1 LKFNRP
7 FEKFVWRENG
17 VMRYEVV
24 RRLVAKL
31 VHDVLPAALASLIG
45 GLLFTHFQLGRMP
58 APVAAQVAPASPE
71 MMQLLRDEHGL
82 IVNYLKAQVANEKKQ
97 LAADE
102 GTPRVA
108 AEAQPAAALAA
119 APRAAYVV
127 PVAPKPPA
135 PRGKATIVGASL
147 PPLVVAYAPQTESVK
162 ADTRDEDSLLAKTIG
177 IRDHVIAVT
186 QRAVSAIGGIP
197 SWFGSIG
204 DRIGGE
210 DASPRPPANLVSAS

>member
-1 LKFNRP
+1 
-7 FEKFVWRENG
+7 
-17 VMRYEVV
+17 MRYEVV

-108 AEAQPAAALAA
+108 AEAQPAAAPPRSARGERRAGCAETAGAA
-119 APRAAYVV
+119 RQSDNRRRFTPAARRRLRATDR
-127 PVAPKPPA
+127 K
-135 PRGKATIVGASL
+135 REGG
-147 PPLVVAYAPQTESVK
+147 YA
-162 ADTRDEDSLLAKTIG
+162 
-177 IRDHVIAVT
+177 
-186 QRAVSAIGGIP
+186 
-197 SWFGSIG
+197 
-204 DRIGGE
+204 
-210 DASPRPPANLVSAS
+210 

>member
-1 LKFNRP
+1 
-7 FEKFVWRENG
+7 
-17 VMRYEVV
+17 MRYEVV

-45 GLLFTHFQLGRMP
+45 GLLFTQFQLGRMP

-102 GTPRVA
+102 DTPRVGA
-108 AEAQPAAALAA
+108 QTQPAAAPVAAPRTANVVLAA
-119 APRAAYVV
+119 A
-127 PVAPKPPA
+127 KPPA
-135 PRGKATIVGASL
+135 PLGKAAIVGVSL
-147 PPLVVAYAPQTESVK
+147 PPLVVADMQQVESPKPKV
-162 ADTRDEDSLLAKTIG
+162 RDEDSLLARTIG
-177 IRDHVIAVT
+177 IRDHVIAAT
-186 QRAVSAIGGIP
+186 QRAVSVIGGIP

-210 DASPRPPANLVSAS
+210 DTSPRPPANMANMVSAS